1 MYRLLLLTFTLSLPG
16 MATAQVLSED
26 FDGGV
31 RMVNDDKVGGLLT
44 DYPICLAMQKKHPD
58 SGFVSVFSLL
68 SYEPIGIAIP
78 GDDSLYL
85 NWTENFLLRVE
96 GIGLLEEL
104 AVRWFGRPI
113 SEDDE

>member
-1 MYRLLLLTFTLSLPG
+1 MLLPEATLIL
-16 MATAQVLSED
+16 VED
-26 FDGGV
+26 YEGGV
-31 RMVNDDKVGGLLT
+31 RMVKDGKVGGLLT
-44 DYPICLAMQKKHPD
+44 DYPICLAMQKKYPD
-58 SGFVSVFSLL
+58 AGFVSVFSLL

-96 GIGLLEEL
+96 GTGLLEEL

-113 SEDDE
+113 SEDAE

>member
-1 MYRLLLLTFTLSLPG
+1 
-16 MATAQVLSED
+16 
-26 FDGGV
+26 
-31 RMVNDDKVGGLLT
+31 
-44 DYPICLAMQKKHPD
+44 
-58 SGFVSVFSLL
+58 VFSLL

-113 SEDDE
+113 SEADE

>member
-1 MYRLLLLTFTLSLPG
+1 
-16 MATAQVLSED
+16 
-26 FDGGV
+26 
-31 RMVNDDKVGGLLT
+31 
-44 DYPICLAMQKKHPD
+44 MQKKYTD
-58 SGFVSVFSLL
+58 AGFVSVFSLL

-113 SEDDE
+113 SEADE